1 VRDCV
6 MDEAMASVRIV
17 PAELG
22 NRASFI
28 GVSLL
33 ALGRLNGC
41 R

>member
-1 VRDCV
+1 
-6 MDEAMASVRIV
+6 MDDAMAAVRIV

-33 ALGRLNGC
+33 ALGRLNGS